1 MTQDTHN
8 NEVKETEIAPPSPNH
23 PPGQAKY
30 VKLLLVIVIV
40 LGIIL
45 VSGLAVVIGTI
56 IKRFNDPQAATR
68 AAQRSAGFGEVSAQV
83 PQNARLINI
92 QATNKQLILHLQD
105 KEGDFLLLLDMRTGA
120 ELGRIRLM
128 QSPR

>member
-1 MTQDTHN
+1 MT
-8 NEVKETEIAPPSPNH
+8 PSPNDH
-23 PPGQAKY
+23 PPPPQTKY
-30 VKLLLVIVIV
+30 VKSLLVIVIV

-56 IKRFNDPQAATR
+56 IKRFNDPQTATR
-68 AAQRSAGFGEVSAQV
+68 SLAGFGEVSAQV

-92 QATNKQLILHLQD
+92 QSANKQLILHLQD

-128 QSPR
+128 QPPR

>member
-1 MTQDTHN
+1 M
-8 NEVKETEIAPPSPNH
+8 
-23 PPGQAKY
+23 
-30 VKLLLVIVIV
+30 IVIV

-56 IKRFNDPQAATR
+56 IKRFNDPQPAARATR
-68 AAQRSAGFGEVSAQV
+68 SLAGFGEVSAHV

-120 ELGRIRLM
+120 ELGRIRLT
-128 QSPR
+128 QPPR

>member
-1 MTQDTHN
+1 
-8 NEVKETEIAPPSPNH
+8 
-23 PPGQAKY
+23 
-30 VKLLLVIVIV
+30 VIVIV

-56 IKRFNDPQAATR
+56 IKRFNDPQAAPHS
-68 AAQRSAGFGEVSAQV
+68 SAGFGEVSAHV

-92 QATNKQLILHLQD
+92 QVTNKQLILHLQD

-120 ELGRIRLM
+120 ELGRIRLT
-128 QSPR
+128 QPPR

>member
-1 MTQDTHN
+1 MIN
-8 NEVKETEIAPPSPNH
+8 ETENEGMQMTPPPH
-23 PPGQAKY
+23 PKY
-30 VKLLLVIVIV
+30 VKSLLVIVIV

-45 VSGLAVVIGTI
+45 IGGLAVVIGTI
-56 IKRFNDPQAATR
+56 IKRFNDPQTAAHS
-68 AAQRSAGFGEVSAQV
+68 QAGFGEVSAQV

-120 ELGRIRLM
+120 ELGRIRLA
-128 QSPR
+128 QAQ